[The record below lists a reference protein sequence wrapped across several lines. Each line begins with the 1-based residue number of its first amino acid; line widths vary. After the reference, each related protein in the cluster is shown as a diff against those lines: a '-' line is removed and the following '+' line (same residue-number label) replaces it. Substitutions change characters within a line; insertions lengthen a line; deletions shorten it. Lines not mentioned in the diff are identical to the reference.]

1 MSSNAIG
8 DSGATAIAGALK
20 SNTVLTTL
28 HLRGNDIGD
37 SGAAAITEALK
48 SNTALT
54 TLDLSYNIFGIDGM
68 TAGDN
73 PAPPSANGTTA
84 ALQRA
89 LLRCTAASLS
99 PPRRLTLNC

>member
-8 DSGATAIAGALK
+8 DSGATAIAEALN
-20 SNTVLTTL
+20 SNTALTTL

-37 SGAAAITEALK
+37 SGAAAIAEALK

-73 PAPPSANGTTA
+73 PAPPI
-84 ALQRA
+84 
-89 LLRCTAASLS
+89 C
-99 PPRRLTLNC
+99 